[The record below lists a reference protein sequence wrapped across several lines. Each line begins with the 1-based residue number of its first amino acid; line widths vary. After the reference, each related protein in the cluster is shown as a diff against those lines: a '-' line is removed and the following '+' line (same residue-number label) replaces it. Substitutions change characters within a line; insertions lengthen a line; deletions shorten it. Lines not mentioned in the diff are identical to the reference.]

1 MGVKNRWVAIVS
13 LAGLG
18 LAAAWAYQ
26 AQRPSASAVAKPA
39 AAPRAT
45 VVEAA
50 AVARRALSDEVTAV
64 GSLRSAESVVLRPE
78 IAGRIAAIG
87 FDEGQP
93 VARGTVLVQFD
104 AAIQQAELQRARAAL
119 ALAQANYRRNQ
130 DLFERKFVS
139 RRALDEAGASRK
151 VAEAEAQV
159 AQAQLT
165 RMAVRAPFDG
175 IVGIRNVSVGD
186 YVKEGEA
193 LVNLEAID
201 TLKVDFRLPE
211 RYLDK
216 LRTGQTVS
224 LGVDALPERS
234 FASTVVAIDPLI
246 EAGNRAVVLR
256 ATLDNRERLLRPGMF
271 ARVRVTLAE
280 RADALVVP
288 EQALMPTAEGSF
300 VLRVEDGVARRTPVR
315 TGVRVGTLVEII
327 DGLPEGAQVITAGQ
341 IKVRDGAPVSVVSA
355 AAPSGQ

>member
-1 MGVKNRWVAIVS
+1 MRVM
-13 LAGLG
+13 
-18 LAAAWAYQ
+18 
-26 AQRPSASAVAKPA
+26 
-39 AAPRAT
+39 
-45 VVEAA
+45 
-50 AVARRALSDEVTAV
+50 
-64 GSLRSAESVVLRPE
+64 
-78 IAGRIAAIG
+78 IAAIG
-87 FDEGQP
+87 FAEGQP
-93 VARGTVLVQFD
+93 VTRGTVLVQLD

-119 ALAQANYRRNQ
+119 ALAQANHRRNQ

-139 RRALDEAGASRK
+139 RRALDEAGASLK

-159 AQAQLT
+159 AQARLA

-186 YVKEGEA
+186 YVKEGA
-193 LVNLEAID
+193 DLVNLEAID

-256 ATLDNRERLLRPGMF
+256 ATLDNRERQLRPGMF

-288 EQALMPTAEGSF
+288 EQALMPTAEGNF
-300 VLRVEDGVARRTPVR
+300 VLRVEDGTARQVAVR
-315 TGVRVGTLVEII
+315 TGARVGTWVEVVE
-327 DGLPEGAQVITAGQ
+327 GLAEGEQVITAGQ
-341 IKVRDGAPVSVVSA
+341 IKVRDGAAVSIVPA
-355 AAPSGQ
+355 TPPAR